1 MKTDHFLLS
10 ENDWVPNN
18 PRLPVIVHSG
28 LSAEDESLADM
39 FEATFAENGWQ
50 GIWRN
55 GIFDYHHY
63 HTTAHEVL
71 GIARGQARVVLGGP
85 GGRELQVQAGDC
97 LVLPAGTG
105 HCRISAS
112 DDFLVIG
119 AYPAGQDPDLR
130 RSEAGENGM
139 RILKTLPVPETDP
152 LGGATLRDLWG
163 DGG

>member
-1 MKTDHFLLS
+1 MAPAAAS
-10 ENDWVPNN
+10 C
-18 PRLPVIVHSG
+18 RCRQ
-28 LSAEDESLADM
+28 A
-39 FEATFAENGWQ
+39 
-50 GIWRN
+50 
-55 GIFDYHHY
+55 
-63 HTTAHEVL
+63 
-71 GIARGQARVVLGGP
+71 IAS
-85 GGRELQVQAGDC
+85 C
-97 LVLPAGTG
+97 
-105 HCRISAS
+105 

>member
-1 MKTDHFLLS
+1 M
-10 ENDWVPNN
+10 
-18 PRLPVIVHSG
+18 IVHSG

-119 AYPAGQDPDLR
+119 AYPAGQDPDLW